1 MWYLIKPGL
10 DIVER
15 RAAHRGKL
23 LNKTDH
29 PLMVPRFSV
38 DLIDQILLV
47 LVELHWPVVKGEKD
61 PGERV
66 RPPC

>member
-1 MWYLIKPGL
+1 MVLKPGL

-15 RAAHRGKL
+15 RLAHRGKL

-29 PLMVPRFSV
+29 PLMVPRFHSYV